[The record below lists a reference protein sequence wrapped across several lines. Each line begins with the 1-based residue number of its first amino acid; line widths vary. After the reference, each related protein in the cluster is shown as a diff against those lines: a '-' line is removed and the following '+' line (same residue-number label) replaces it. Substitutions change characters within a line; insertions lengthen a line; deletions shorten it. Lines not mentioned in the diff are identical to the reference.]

1 MDYQTILLEQGTIA
15 RVKLN
20 RPEKRNAMSMQMMTE
35 LIHAFR
41 TLDQDDTC
49 RVIILEG
56 TGKGFC
62 AGGDLGTM
70 GVDAS
75 IMDHRENSRMMAK
88 LLRTV
93 MQCGKFVIAKI
104 HGYAIAG
111 GLGLALNCDLTVM
124 TDNTKIGTPEILRA
138 LFPFMISAPISRCM
152 PQKKM
157 MELLFIGENI
167 KPAEAVELGL
177 VNYACPPEELDD
189 LVMEL
194 SGKIAR
200 HSPAAIRLGK
210 EAVYTQRDMDFS
222 SALDYLAE
230 CLTTIL
236 QTNDAKE
243 GIAAF
248 LEKRDAVWTGK

>member
-1 MDYQTILLEQGTIA
+1 MDYQTIILEKGDIA
-15 RVKLN
+15 RLRLN
-20 RPEKRNAMSMQMMTE
+20 RPEKRNAMSMQMMEE

-41 TLDQDDTC
+41 LLDRDDNC
-49 RVIILEG
+49 KVIILEG

-62 AGGDLGTM
+62 SGGDLGKM
-70 GVDAS
+70 GADAS
-75 IMDHRENSRMMAK
+75 IMDHRENNRMMAK

-93 MQCGKFVIAKI
+93 VHCGKVTISKI

-111 GLGLALNCDLTVM
+111 GLGLALNCDLTVI
-124 TDNTKIGTPEILRA
+124 TDNAKIGTPEILRA
-138 LFPFMISAPISRCM
+138 LFPFMISAPISRVM

-167 KPAEAVELGL
+167 KPADAVQLGL
-177 VNYACPPEELDD
+177 ANYACPPDELEQV
-189 LVMEL
+189 VMGLAE
-194 SGKIAR
+194 KIAKY
-200 HSPAAIRLGK
+200 SPAAIRLGK
-210 EAVYTQRDMDFS
+210 EAVYAQRDMDYS

-236 QTNDAKE
+236 QTSDAKE

-248 LEKRDAVWTGK
+248 LDKRDAVWTGK